1 MMERKILVRVLW
13 DPEAS
18 VYVAESDDVPGLATE
33 ADSLDALAR
42 KLYVMI
48 PELLELN
55 DSEFGEDVPSDLL
68 VQQNRSAHAR
78 C

>member
-1 MMERKILVRVLW
+1 MMERKILVRVVW

-48 PELLELN
+48 PELLDLN
-55 DSEFGEDVPSDLL
+55 NGEFGEDVPIDLL

>member
-1 MMERKILVRVLW
+1 MERKILVRVLW

-55 DSEFGEDVPSDLL
+55 DGEFGEDIPIDLL

-78 C
+78 R

>member
-1 MMERKILVRVLW
+1 MERKILVRVVW

-48 PELLELN
+48 PELLDLN
-55 DSEFGEDVPSDLL
+55 NGEFGEDVSIDLL